1 MRSKSEGGDD
11 YDVSVQVMFT
21 KNYIRFGKKNIPL
34 FRINY
39 MQMAIP
45 EIVSGSHLHVCGTG
59 VRGCCCCWHAA
70 RRRPCELGVRAQDL
84 GAC

>member
-11 YDVSVQVMFT
+11 YDVSVQVMST
-21 KNYIRFGKKNIPL
+21 KNYISFGKKNIPL

-45 EIVSGSHLHVCGTG
+45 EIVSG
-59 VRGCCCCWHAA
+59 
-70 RRRPCELGVRAQDL
+70 
-84 GAC
+84 